1 MRENI
6 KIDLTESLNTWQI
19 NLSLMTDR
27 DYNVTDI
34 LNQIRSLPK
43 VMTLNNITPEDLPQK
58 ESVEQHIL
66 SMKFIS
72 RKDPKEDLEMLKDAM
87 LKSELETND
96 IRIRGIKA
104 IYFKE
109 KTLKKIRNISEI

>member
-1 MRENI
+1 MKQGN
-6 KIDLTESLNTWQI
+6 KINLNESLNTWQV

-27 DYNVTDI
+27 DFNVTDI
-34 LNQIRSLPK
+34 LNQVRSLPK

-87 LKSELETND
+87 MKSELETND

-104 IYFKE
+104 VFFKE
-109 KTLKKIRNISEI
+109 KTLKKIRNIAEM

>member
-1 MRENI
+1 MKLGN
-6 KIDLTESLNTWQI
+6 KMNLTESLNTWQI

-43 VMTLNNITPEDLPQK
+43 VMTLNNITPDDLPQK
-58 ESVEQHIL
+58 ESTEQHIL

-72 RKDPKEDLEMLKDAM
+72 RKDPKEDLEMLKNVM
-87 LKSELETND
+87 MKSELDTND
-96 IRIRGIKA
+96 IRIRGVKA
-104 IYFKE
+104 VYFKE
-109 KTLKKIRNISEI
+109 KTLKKIRNIKEM